1 MLPPILMATETVLIE
16 KLAERSAR
24 FDALSEELADPAIA
38 SDVKRFSG
46 LLRERGTLEESWTLF
61 KQWTGLVVRIEEAD
75 SIIED
80 GEDEEL
86 VELAQE
92 DKTFAAAE
100 QVELLER
107 AKNALI
113 ADPMDERTRVI
124 MELRAGTGG
133 DEATLFVADLMRM
146 YSRLADNH
154 KWRIEGMVEQ
164 RSDVGGYREIVIGVS
179 GKGVWRGLRFESGG
193 HRVQRVPSTES
204 QGRIHTSA
212 ATVAVMPEAEEAEI
226 EVKDDDLD
234 IDTMRAGG
242 AGGQHV
248 NKTESAVRITHRPTG
263 IVVVCQDER
272 SQHKN
277 RARAMRILRTRMME
291 REQERLHQE
300 RSEFRRNLVGSG
312 DRSQRVRT
320 YNFPQNRVTDHR
332 LSGDVK
338 NFNLEPVLEG
348 RIEPLLEAL
357 EELEREERIRDL

>member
-212 ATVAVMPEAEEAEI
+212 ATVAVMPEAEEAE
-226 EVKDDDLD
+226 
-234 IDTMRAGG
+234 R
-242 AGGQHV
+242 
-248 NKTESAVRITHRPTG
+248 R
-263 IVVVCQDER
+263 
-272 SQHKN
+272 
-277 RARAMRILRTRMME
+277 
-291 REQERLHQE
+291 RLGH
-300 RSEFRRNLVGSG
+300 
-312 DRSQRVRT
+312 
-320 YNFPQNRVTDHR
+320 
-332 LSGDVK
+332 
-338 NFNLEPVLEG
+338 
-348 RIEPLLEAL
+348 
-357 EELEREERIRDL
+357 